1 MFIKNNQ
8 IMLRCAEPEDAELIY
23 GWENDRSVWRV
34 SGTHAPYSRFQIEQ
48 FLLSNND
55 IAANKQLRLMIDD
68 NESGESAGC
77 IDVYDY
83 DAINQR
89 ASLGI
94 LIDARFRR
102 RGYAKASL
110 ALCVDYLFSDLL
122 LHQVHCCIDELNTE
136 SQQLFTGLGFVL
148 CGRRKEW
155 IRTAKGYLDE
165 LEYQLLNE
173 GINQWSK

>member
-1 MFIKNNQ
+1 MFMKNNQ
-8 IMLRCAEPEDAELIY
+8 ITLRCAEPEDAGLIY
-23 GWENDRSVWRV
+23 RWENDRTVWRV

-102 RGYAKASL
+102 RGYAKAAL

-122 LHQVHCCIDELNTE
+122 LHQVHCCIDELNLE
-136 SQQLFTGLGFVL
+136 SQRLFASQGFRL

-155 IRTAKGYLDE
+155 IRTEERYLDE
-165 LEYQLLNE
+165 LEYQKIKEYKIPQN
-173 GINQWSK
+173 